1 MRGHARFLLL
11 VLTAI
16 LAALWRAAADD
27 RNDGGGANATRARS
41 SDWDWLCRVIV
52 DRPPMPRFEADGKAL
67 PASGRAALVMVL
79 GEDSDPAAA
88 LRQLESLDSG
98 LELADR
104 AWVAPTAVAAG
115 KARET
120 GSKIPAGGVQVEVC
134 ALVTVP
140 SRPALLVVGPD
151 GRVGFAHLP
160 GFQWDSRTIVR
171 EVESLLRESDPTRK
185 RLETPAPG
193 KEHQSALECAT
204 CHRAQFVDWLLT
216 PHSVALRDLEQIG
229 RDAEAACLPCH
240 VTGWNQPGG
249 FSRRETDRRM
259 ADVQCGACHDP
270 DRTHAG
276 DLKLRTEEYPA
287 RCRTCH
293 ASSASI
299 AHDIKLSLPQVRH
312 GKAKEA
318 DRVVFDLRE
327 ESIRRFKDQTYFQ
340 FCAKTAYVGSEAC
353 KSCHEQEHAQWAASP
368 HARALESLMATGK
381 ESEQACL
388 RCHTTG
394 TGHEGGF
401 QNRKTTPGVGEVGC
415 ESCHGPGKL
424 HIEAKTKEER
434 LETIF
439 RFDDKCPTCVVQ
451 RICST
456 CHDSE
461 NDPSF
466 ELGRRLSRVRHK
478 AR

>member
-1 MRGHARFLLL
+1 MLL
-11 VLTAI
+11 VL
-16 LAALWRAAADD
+16 
-27 RNDGGGANATRARS
+27 
-41 SDWDWLCRVIV
+41 
-52 DRPPMPRFEADGKAL
+52 
-67 PASGRAALVMVL
+67 VL
-79 GEDSDPAAA
+79 GEVSDQAKV
-88 LRQLESLDSG
+88 LRQFEELAPG

-104 AWVAPTAVAAG
+104 AWVAPTERLAEQVRGTGGAVLAAG
-115 KARET
+115 VNA
-120 GSKIPAGGVQVEVC
+120 EVC
-134 ALVTVP
+134 ALVAVP
-140 SRPALLVVGPD
+140 TRPALLVVGPD
-151 GRVGFAHLP
+151 GRIGFAHLP
-160 GFQWDSRTIVR
+160 EFHWDALTIAG
-171 EVESLLRESDPTRK
+171 EVDSLMRESAPTRGRPK
-185 RLETPAPG
+185 QPVPG
-193 KEHQSALECAT
+193 REHQGALECAV

-229 RDAEAACLPCH
+229 RDSDAACLPCH
-240 VTGWNQPGG
+240 VTGWDKPGG
-249 FSRRETDRRM
+249 FTAGDADRRL

-270 DRTHAG
+270 ERTHAG
-276 DLKLRTEEYPA
+276 DQKIRIEEYPA

-312 GKAKEA
+312 GKAKDA

-327 ESIRRFKDQTYFQ
+327 EAIRKFKEQTYFQ
-340 FCAKTAYVGSEAC
+340 FCAKTAYVGSESC
-353 KSCHEQEHAQWAASP
+353 KSCHEQEHKQWAASP
-368 HARALESLMATGK
+368 HARAFKSLSEAGK
-381 ESEQACL
+381 ESAPACL

-394 TGHEGGF
+394 VGHEGGF
-401 QNRKTTPGVGEVGC
+401 QGLKETPGVAEVGC

-424 HIEAKTKEER
+424 HIQANSPEER
-434 LETIF
+434 LQTIF

-456 CHDSE
+456 CHDAE